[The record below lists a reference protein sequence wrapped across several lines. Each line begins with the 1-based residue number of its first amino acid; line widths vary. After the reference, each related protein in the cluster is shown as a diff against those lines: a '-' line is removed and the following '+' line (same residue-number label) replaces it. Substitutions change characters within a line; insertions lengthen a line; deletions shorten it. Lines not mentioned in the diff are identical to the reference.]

1 MPSFKINLPQHW
13 VLPFSLIFLLVLLG
27 IVETPMLQFG
37 DGTVIYPLDDAY
49 IRMATAKNLADHG
62 IWGLSPHE
70 FTSASSSILY
80 PLLLAACFKV
90 FGQQLII
97 PLVINLVAAVGFII
111 VLQRWLKE
119 QGLSTLHQLL
129 ILLAIIYL
137 TPLHIM
143 VANGM
148 EHTLQILLSF
158 LFAITFCTWHSAE
171 KNTVGKYPV
180 FPLSLYLYG
189 LLLTAIRYEGL
200 FLAAIACL
208 ALLLRRKW
216 IVAGLLGIAALL
228 PVTFFGFYS
237 IAHGAWFIPSS
248 LLVKAVPLPL
258 DGARIGRFFKDD
270 IVNKL
275 LYPYPTKGTVAANR
289 LLIFLPLVY
298 GYFFSQLNM
307 NRLYRQV
314 LYFFMAV
321 TLLHL
326 VFADAT
332 LFFRYEAYLVACALV
347 VPAVLF
353 AQQGIRLFTVWKAA
367 GRCMMAW
374 ALVFLLFPFFARSWD
389 AYVGAGYGFTHEYQY
404 NYQAA
409 LFLHTYYDDATVVMD
424 ELGMASWLTRGM
436 KLDPMGGIAFTEVT
450 RANVEGFTRGEY
462 INFLL
467 KKEKPVIALIAEN
480 RYHPML
486 IQGWIKVAA
495 WFTSF
500 RLPDGETELDFY
512 AVDPA
517 AAPALRASLKVFQAT
532 LPPGITV
539 KFY

>member
-1 MPSFKINLPQHW
+1 MPLLKLNLPQYW
-13 VLPFSLIFLLVLLG
+13 VLFLSLIFMLILVI
-27 IVETPMLQFG
+27 IVEKPMLQFG
-37 DGTVIYPLDDAY
+37 DGSVIYPLDDAY
-49 IRMATAKNLADHG
+49 TRLATAKNLADHG

-80 PLLLAACFKV
+80 PILLAVCFKL

-97 PLVINLVAAVGFII
+97 PLVINLVAAVGFIV
-111 VLQRWLKE
+111 VLQRWLQQ
-119 QGLSTLHQLL
+119 QGLPTLHQLL

-158 LFAITFCTWHSAE
+158 LFVMEFCTWFSSE
-171 KNTVGKYPV
+171 KNTAGNYPA
-180 FPLSLYLYG
+180 FPLNLYVYA
-189 LLLTAIRYEGL
+189 LLLTSIRYEGL
-200 FLAAIACL
+200 FLTAVACL

-216 IVAGLLGIAALL
+216 IPASLLGIAALL
-228 PVTFFGFYS
+228 PVTLFGFYS
-237 IAHGAWFIPSS
+237 IAHGAYFIPNS

-270 IVNKL
+270 IFNKL

-289 LLIFLPLVY
+289 LLIFLPLVC
-298 GYFFSQLNM
+298 GYFISQLNK

-321 TLLHL
+321 TFLHL
-326 VFADAT
+326 AFADAT

-353 AQQGIRLFTVWKAA
+353 AQEGIRLFTVWKAA
-367 GRCMMAW
+367 ARCVVAW
-374 ALVFLLFPFFARSWD
+374 ALVFLLYPFFARSWD
-389 AYVGAGYGFTHEYQY
+389 AYESAGYGFAHEYQY
-404 NYQAA
+404 NYHAA
-409 LFLHTYYDDATVVMD
+409 RFLHAYYNDATVVMD
-424 ELGMASWLTRGM
+424 ELGMASWLTTGT
-436 KLDPMGGIAFTEVT
+436 KLDPMAGIAFKEVT

-486 IQGWIKVAA
+486 LEGWTKVAA
-495 WFTSF
+495 WYTSF
-500 RLPDGETELDFY
+500 RLPGGEAELDLY
-512 AVDPA
+512 AVDPT
-517 AAPALRASLKVFQAT
+517 AAPALRASLKAFQST